1 VIGVGATVGAAW
13 FTEQRTQEEA
23 LQSYLVQMGQLM
35 TDEGL
40 RESESGDAVRSL
52 ARARTFTVL
61 DRLDGPRKASVLR
74 FLAESELITK
84 GEEEEEESSPITV
97 PSDAY
102 SEEGTLSEEALQ
114 EIFEDMKE
122 RRAEKARRGEMPNR
136 GSSAVVSLHGANL
149 RGVDAG
155 ASARTTPNLT
165 GTDLSGADLSGAD
178 LSWVNLSDTNLAN
191 TFLSDADLSH
201 TNMVRADLTAADL
214 SGANLFRADLT
225 DANLNQARL
234 GDTNVNNAKA
244 VTQDQLDQA
253 VRK

>member
-1 VIGVGATVGAAW
+1 VIGVGASVGTAW

-23 LQSYLVQMGQLM
+23 LQSYLDQMGQLM

-52 ARARTFTVL
+52 ARARTLTVL

-74 FLAESELITK
+74 FLAQSELITK

-97 PSDAY
+97 S
-102 SEEGTLSEEALQ
+102 SEEAKQ
-114 EIFEDMKE
+114 EIFEELKE
-122 RRAEKARRGEMPNR
+122 RRAEKVRRGEMPNR

-155 ASARTTPNLT
+155 GSEGRATTNPNLT
-165 GTDLSGADLSGAD
+165 GTDLSGADLS
-178 LSWVNLSDTNLAN
+178 WVILPDTNLAN
-191 TFLSDADLSH
+191 TILSDADLSY
-201 TNMVRADLTAADL
+201 TNMIRADLTAADL
-214 SGANLFRADLT
+214 GGANLQDADLT
-225 DANLNQARL
+225 DANLKVARL
-234 GDTNVNNAKA
+234 EDTNVNKAKA

-253 VRK
+253 KTK